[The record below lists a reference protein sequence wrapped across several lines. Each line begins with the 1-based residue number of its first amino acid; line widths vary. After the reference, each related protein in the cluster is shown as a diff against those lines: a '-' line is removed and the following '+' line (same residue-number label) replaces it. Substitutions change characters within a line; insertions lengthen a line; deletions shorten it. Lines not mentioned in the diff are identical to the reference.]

1 MVFDAWAFIATASPT
16 ALAVLALLGILKIRD
31 VTNRLIAM
39 QETIESL
46 GKAAL
51 TKDGE
56 PIFDKAAI
64 DNIRAQVESIRNELQ
79 AHNKRAEGHYVD
91 LEHLANTETWKTCDI
106 NKCIHLQQIFHK
118 FDKMLER
125 FDSFDKR
132 AEETR
137 GNTSHSLQSLDQ
149 GQKELGK
156 ELGLLAQKILT
167 VLADSLKSRGK

>member
-39 QETIESL
+39 QQTIESL

-64 DNIRAQVESIRNELQ
+64 ENIRS
-79 AHNKRAEGHYVD
+79 
-91 LEHLANTETWKTCDI
+91 
-106 NKCIHLQQIFHK
+106 
-118 FDKMLER
+118 
-125 FDSFDKR
+125 
-132 AEETR
+132 
-137 GNTSHSLQSLDQ
+137 
-149 GQKELGK
+149 
-156 ELGLLAQKILT
+156 
-167 VLADSLKSRGK
+167 